1 MKKFW
6 LFLGLVLMPTLAAA
20 DIDKKI
26 DTPANRAIL
35 GQVEKAYNNMRTLKA
50 KFAQFNS
57 KVKNDLQTGDIY
69 LSKPGRMRLVYEKGS
84 PLEFYADN
92 GYFIYHDKD
101 LKEVSYFELSQ
112 TPVELILKEK
122 LSFTDPEFVVTDV
135 QDVLDEYL
143 VTAHKKGA
151 KELGSITLVIDKD
164 KMELKQWEVL
174 DMQGIKSTVSLYG
187 IEPNAPV
194 DNRLFAFKNPYK
206 NKEGK

>member
-1 MKKFW
+1 MKKIW
-6 LFLGLVLMPTLAAA
+6 LVLALVLMPMAAMA
-20 DIDKKI
+20 EIDKKI
-26 DTPANRAIL
+26 DTPQNRAIL
-35 GQVEKAYNNMRTLKA
+35 TEVEKAYNGMRTLKA

-57 KVKNDLQTGDIY
+57 KIKNDLQTGDIY
-69 LSKPGRMRLVYEKGS
+69 IAKPGKMRLVYEKGS
-84 PLEFYADN
+84 PLEFYANN

-101 LKEVSYFELSQ
+101 LKEVSYFELAQ
-112 TPVELILKEK
+112 TPVELILKDK
-122 LSFTDPEFVVTDV
+122 LSFTDPDFVVTDV
-135 QDVLDEYL
+135 QDVLDEYF

-194 DNRLFAFKNPYK
+194 DNKLFAFKNPYK
-206 NKEGK
+206 K

>member
-1 MKKFW
+1 MKKIW
-6 LFLGLVLMPTLAAA
+6 LVLALVLMPMAAMA
-20 DIDKKI
+20 EIDKKI
-26 DTPANRAIL
+26 DTPQNRAIL
-35 GQVEKAYNNMRTLKA
+35 TEVEKAYNSMRTLKA

-57 KVKNDLQTGDIY
+57 KIKNDLQTGDIY
-69 LSKPGRMRLVYEKGS
+69 IAKPGKMRLVYEKGS
-84 PLEFYADN
+84 PLEFYANN

-122 LSFTDPEFVVTDV
+122 LSFTDPDFVVTDV
-135 QDVLDEYL
+135 QDVLDEYF

-174 DMQGIKSTVSLYG
+174 DMQGVKSTVSLYG

-194 DNRLFAFKNPYK
+194 DNKLFAFKNPYK
-206 NKEGK
+206 K

>member
-1 MKKFW
+1 MKKIW
-6 LFLGLVLMPTLAAA
+6 LVLALVLMPMAAMA
-20 DIDKKI
+20 EIDKKI
-26 DTPANRAIL
+26 DTPQNRAIL
-35 GQVEKAYNNMRTLKA
+35 TEVEKAYNGMRTLKA

-57 KVKNDLQTGDIY
+57 KIKNDLQTGDIY
-69 LSKPGRMRLVYEKGS
+69 IAKPGKMRLVYEKGS
-84 PLEFYADN
+84 PLEFYANN

-101 LKEVSYFELSQ
+101 LKEVSYFELAQ

-122 LSFTDPEFVVTDV
+122 LSFTDPDFVVTDV
-135 QDVLDEYL
+135 QDVLDEYF

-194 DNRLFAFKNPYK
+194 DNKLFAFKNPYK
-206 NKEGK
+206 K

>member
-1 MKKFW
+1 MKKIW
-6 LFLGLVLMPTLAAA
+6 LVLALVLMPMAAMA
-20 DIDKKI
+20 EIDKKI
-26 DTPANRAIL
+26 DTPQNRAIL
-35 GQVEKAYNNMRTLKA
+35 TEVEKAYNGMRTLKA

-57 KVKNDLQTGDIY
+57 KIKNDLQTGDIY
-69 LSKPGRMRLVYEKGS
+69 IAKPGKMRLVYEKGS
-84 PLEFYADN
+84 PLEFYANN

-101 LKEVSYFELSQ
+101 LKEVSYFELAQ

-122 LSFTDPEFVVTDV
+122 LSFTDPDFVVTDV
-135 QDVLDEYL
+135 QDVLDEYF

-174 DMQGIKSTVSLYG
+174 DMQGVKSTVSLYG

-194 DNRLFAFKNPYK
+194 DNKLFAFKNPYK
-206 NKEGK
+206 K

>member
-1 MKKFW
+1 MKKIW
-6 LFLGLVLMPTLAAA
+6 LVLALVLMPMAAMA
-20 DIDKKI
+20 EIDKKI
-26 DTPANRAIL
+26 DTPQNRAIL
-35 GQVEKAYNNMRTLKA
+35 TEVEKAYNGMRTLKA

-57 KVKNDLQTGDIY
+57 KIKNDLQTGDIY
-69 LSKPGRMRLVYEKGS
+69 IAKPGKMRLVYEKGS
-84 PLEFYADN
+84 PLEFYANN

-101 LKEVSYFELSQ
+101 LKEVSYFELAQ

-122 LSFTDPEFVVTDV
+122 LSFTDPDFVVTGV
-135 QDVLDEYL
+135 QDVLDEYF

-174 DMQGIKSTVSLYG
+174 DMQGVKSTVSLYG

-194 DNRLFAFKNPYK
+194 DNKLFAFKNPYK
-206 NKEGK
+206 K

>member
-1 MKKFW
+1 MKKIW
-6 LFLGLVLMPTLAAA
+6 LVLALVLMPMAAMA
-20 DIDKKI
+20 EIDKKI
-26 DTPANRAIL
+26 NTPQNRAIL
-35 GQVEKAYNNMRTLKA
+35 TEVEKAYNGMRTLKA

-57 KVKNDLQTGDIY
+57 KIKNDLQTGDIY
-69 LSKPGRMRLVYEKGS
+69 IAKPGKMRLVYEKGS
-84 PLEFYADN
+84 PLEFYANN

-101 LKEVSYFELSQ
+101 LKEVSYFELAQ

-122 LSFTDPEFVVTDV
+122 LSFTDPDFVVTDV
-135 QDVLDEYL
+135 QDVLDEYF

-174 DMQGIKSTVSLYG
+174 DMQGVKSTVSLYG

-194 DNRLFAFKNPYK
+194 DNKLFAFKNPYK
-206 NKEGK
+206 K

>member
-1 MKKFW
+1 MKKIW
-6 LFLGLVLMPTLAAA
+6 LVLVLVLMPMAATA
-20 DIDKKI
+20 EIDKKI
-26 DTPANRAIL
+26 DTPQNRAIL
-35 GQVEKAYNNMRTLKA
+35 AEVEKAYNNMCTLKA

-57 KVKNDLQTGDIY
+57 KIKNDLQTGDIY
-69 LSKPGRMRLVYEKGS
+69 IAKPGKMRLVYDKGS
-84 PLEFYADN
+84 PLEFYANN

-101 LKEVSYFELSQ
+101 LKEVSYFELAQ
-112 TPVELILKEK
+112 TPVELILKDK
-122 LSFTDPEFVVTDV
+122 LSFTDPDFVVTDV
-135 QDVLDEYL
+135 QDVLDEYF

-194 DNRLFAFKNPYK
+194 DNKLFAFKNPYK
-206 NKEGK
+206 K

>member
-1 MKKFW
+1 MKKIW
-6 LFLGLVLMPTLAAA
+6 LVLALVLMPMAAMA
-20 DIDKKI
+20 EIDKKI
-26 DTPANRAIL
+26 DTSQNRAIL
-35 GQVEKAYNNMRTLKA
+35 TEVEKAYNGMRTLKA

-57 KVKNDLQTGDIY
+57 KIKNDLQTGDIY
-69 LSKPGRMRLVYEKGS
+69 IAKPGKMRLVYEKGS
-84 PLEFYADN
+84 PLEFYANN

-101 LKEVSYFELSQ
+101 LKEVSYFELAQ

-122 LSFTDPEFVVTDV
+122 LSFTDPDFVVTDV
-135 QDVLDEYL
+135 QDVLDEYF

-194 DNRLFAFKNPYK
+194 DNKLFAFKNPYK
-206 NKEGK
+206 K